1 MKPLDIVK
9 TPKGGI
15 AIITETNDEGQS
27 ASIDFIHTLDPHRE
41 RNSWWD
47 KKELKVIDSLPR
59 LIASNMSHPFGEGD
73 DDVKLFFPLT
83 KKSKL

>member
-15 AIITETNDEGQS
+15 AIITETNDKGQS
-27 ASIDFIHTLDPHRE
+27 ASIDFITTLNPHRE
-41 RNSWWD
+41 RNVWWD

-59 LIASNMSHPFGEGD
+59 LIDCF
-73 DDVKLFFPLT
+73 L
-83 KKSKL
+83 